1 MSSGSCSP
9 KTVLTDLIGDHVA
22 LVTLNRPAARN
33 AVNGALAGEL
43 EGALRATEEDPNIL
57 AVVLTGAG
65 EKAFCTG
72 ADLKEVA
79 AGNEAALWTS
89 AGGFA
94 GFVYAPRTKVWIAA
108 VNGFALAG
116 GLEIALACDMI
127 VASDDASFGLPEV
140 KRGLIAG
147 AGGLYRLARAL
158 PRAIALELV
167 TTGDQIGAARAFGL
181 GLINRVV
188 PKDRLREEALALAQ
202 VISSNAPLAVQESL
216 QIARLATD
224 FPERELRRL
233 SDTALQR
240 ILATDDVREGARAFV
255 EKRAPCWTGH

>member
-1 MSSGSCSP
+1 MPSESHSTES
-9 KTVLTDLIGDHVA
+9 VLTDRISDHVT

-33 AVNGALAGEL
+33 AVNGALAKEL
-43 EGALRATEEDPNIL
+43 EHALRATEEDLDIR

-65 EKAFCTG
+65 ETAFCAG

-79 AGNEAALWTS
+79 AGNEAAMWTS
-89 AGGFA
+89 TGGFA

-127 VASDDASFGLPEV
+127 VASIDASFGLPEV
-140 KRGLIAG
+140 KRGLVAG
-147 AGGLYRLARAL
+147 AGGLYRLPRAL
-158 PRAIALELV
+158 PRAVAIELI
-167 TTGDQIGAARAFGL
+167 TTGDQISAERAFRL

-188 PKDRLREEALALAQ
+188 PKDRVREEALALAQ

-216 QIARLATD
+216 QLARLASD
-224 FPERELRRL
+224 YPEWELRRL

-240 ILATDDVREGARAFV
+240 IMNTDDVREGTRAFV
-255 EKRAPCWTGH
+255 EKRVPRWTGR